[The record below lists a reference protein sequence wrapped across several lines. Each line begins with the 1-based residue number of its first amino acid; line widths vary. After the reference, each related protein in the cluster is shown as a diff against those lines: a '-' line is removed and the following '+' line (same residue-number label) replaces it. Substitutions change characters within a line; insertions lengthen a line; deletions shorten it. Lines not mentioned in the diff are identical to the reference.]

1 MIDASV
7 GTVRAVCCSRARRS
21 VFVRSIAVDAASP
34 LSDLGVDSAHPALRT
49 ASVTAVPAHE
59 RKNQREAETAV
70 CTARHAP
77 GARREGLR

>member
-1 MIDASV
+1 M
-7 GTVRAVCCSRARRS
+7 
-21 VFVRSIAVDAASP
+21 RSIAVDAASP